1 MEGVKVIMAKAEFWT
16 RVLIDI
22 IIILGLILIIV
33 SGISIYL
40 QQTRGYNILEMA
52 KDEKSEEVASEEDVE
67 LEENLDS
74 VNQTKSDLT
83 SIGDNFDLNYD
94 TIEGFT
100 DLVEVEIES
109 GMTGLQV
116 AILLDESGVISYEDF
131 AYLMT
136 EFDLA
141 SRIIA
146 DEYLLEKN
154 MAISELFTEILLD

>member
-74 VNQTKSDLT
+74 VNQTKSDLI
-83 SIGDNFDLNYD
+83 SISDNFDLNYD

>member
-1 MEGVKVIMAKAEFWT
+1 MAKAEFWT

-74 VNQTKSDLT
+74 VNQTKSDLI
-83 SIGDNFDLNYD
+83 SISDNFDLNYD